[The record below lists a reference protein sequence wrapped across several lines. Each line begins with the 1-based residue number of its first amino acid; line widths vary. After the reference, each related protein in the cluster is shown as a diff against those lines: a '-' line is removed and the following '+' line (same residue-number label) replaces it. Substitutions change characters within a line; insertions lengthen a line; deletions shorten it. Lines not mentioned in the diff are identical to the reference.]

1 MIRIQ
6 ERIIFFKA
14 FIVSRITLWLTF
26 FIFGFSET
34 KNAMKNIYFT
44 AGPAELHPKFEDY
57 MRQGIDEQIG
67 SISHRSGQFRKI
79 YQHCVENLRVLMNI
93 PESSGIFF
101 TGSASEVWERIL
113 LNLVEHESF
122 HLVNGSF
129 SEKFYK
135 YAVSAQKY
143 AHKQE
148 KPIGEG
154 FSYGEIEVPE
164 YAELICVTQNE
175 TSSGVQMREADI
187 HKLKRSNQK
196 RLMAVDMVSSAPIP
210 EIDLELV
217 DTAFFSVQKAFGL
230 PAGLGVWIANE
241 KCLEKAK
248 RLAKYEG
255 VTIGSHNNLPTLWK
269 NYETYETP
277 ATPNVLG
284 IYLLGKVAEDMNNTG
299 IENIRKETDEKAKK
313 IYKYLE
319 TSDLCSIA
327 VKNAEHR
334 SKTVVVANTKKPS
347 KLIIEKLKAKNMIVG
362 SGYGPNKDT
371 QIRISNFPSNSMEQI
386 DMLLKELKMME

>member
-1 MIRIQ
+1 
-6 ERIIFFKA
+6 
-14 FIVSRITLWLTF
+14 
-26 FIFGFSET
+26 
-34 KNAMKNIYFT
+34 MKNIYFT
-44 AGPAELHPKFEDY
+44 AGPAELNPKFEEF
-57 MRQGIDEQIG
+57 MRQAIDEQIG

-93 PESSGIFF
+93 PASSGIFF

-129 SEKFYK
+129 SDKFHK
-135 YAVSAQKY
+135 YAVSAQKF
-143 AHKQE
+143 AHKFE

-175 TSSGVQMREADI
+175 TSTGVQMREADI

-210 EIDLELV
+210 ELDLDLI

-248 RLAKYEG
+248 RLAKYDG
-255 VTIGSHNNLPTLWK
+255 ITIGAHNNLPALWK

-284 IYLLGKVAEDMNNTG
+284 IYLLGKVAEEMNKTG
-299 IENIRKETDEKAKK
+299 IEAIRKETDEKAKK

-319 TSDLCSIA
+319 TSNLFNIA
-327 VKNAEHR
+327 VKNLDHR
-334 SKTVVVANTKKPS
+334 SKTVIVADTKKSS
-347 KLIIEKLKAKNMIVG
+347 KGIIDALKVKNMIIG

-371 QIRISNFPSNSMEQI
+371 QIRISNFPSNTMEQI
-386 DMLLKELKMME
+386 DLLLTALKAME